1 MAGTV
6 DFELVSPERLVI
18 SAPVEMVVVPGAEG
32 DFGVLP
38 GHAPFISTVRTG
50 VISIW
55 SGGAVTQRIF
65 VAGGFAEVNPER
77 CTVLAEEAVG
87 LEKRRP
93 AGGRGPD
100 GRGARRPRIRRG
112 RNRTRGGA
120 RADRRRPRR
129 CARPSAPAA
138 PERALRP
145 LFRVVA
151 SWINPVDAGSPNQ
164 HTPTLALCA
173 GSSLAASARRGPA
186 AGCPRVTLPSRL
198 HVRAVSLGC

>member
-65 VAGGFAEVNPER
+65 VAGGFAEVYPER

-87 LEKRRP
+87 LEDADPQAAEDRM
-93 AGGRGPD
+93 AA
-100 GRGARRPRIRRG
+100 ARDDLDYAEDE
-112 RNRTRGGA
+112 TA
-120 RADRRRPRR
+120 REA
-129 CARPSAPAA
+129 ARERSAVA
-138 PERALRP
+138 EALR
-145 LFRVVA
+145 
-151 SWINPVDAGSPNQ
+151 
-164 HTPTLALCA
+164 
-173 GSSLAASARRGPA
+173 AAIHHP
-186 AGCPRVTLPSRL
+186 
-198 HVRAVSLGC
+198 